1 MQRLLTSGS
10 RLFLRTF
17 VKPVLGSKLPPAVRR
32 RWLATVLRIARPPK
46 GVERSELWAGDVRM
60 LRLRA
65 AGGDGAVADVGP
77 IDAAQ
82 RDAIM
87 YIHGGAFVAGGDD
100 AYAGFASWLALYTG
114 ADVYLPDYRLAP
126 EHPQPAATDDLF
138 AAWQAVLELGYD
150 PARSAFAGDSAGGGL
165 AVSTALLLPEMDVP
179 SPAALVLISPFL
191 DLSLSG
197 SSMVEKAADDPML
210 SAALLHPAAVSYADG
225 LNLTD
230 PRISPL
236 FAELRRL
243 PPILIQAGTDDIL
256 IDDST
261 RFADRAWAAGVEVEL
276 QQFPGMWH
284 DFQTQ
289 ARLLEVSRGALE
301 DIAAFLRRRA
311 PTFPRATSTG
321 TSRASGSASQSST
334 QGESTR

>member
-1 MQRLLTSGS
+1 MQRLVTSGS
-10 RLFLRTF
+10 RLFLRLL
-17 VKPVLGSKLPPAVRR
+17 VKPVLGSRLPPSARR
-32 RWLATVLRIARPPK
+32 RWLAFVLRLARPPK

-65 AGGDGAVADVGP
+65 TGGDVGTVADVGP
-77 IDAAQ
+77 TDTSGREAL
-82 RDAIM
+82 M
-87 YIHGGAFVAGGDD
+87 YVHGGAFVAGGDD

-138 AAWQAVLELGYD
+138 TAWQAILELGYD
-150 PARSAFAGDSAGGGL
+150 RARCAFVGDSAGGCL

-179 SPAALVLISPFL
+179 SPAALVLISPVL

-197 SSMVEKAADDPML
+197 ASAVEKAAVDPVL
-210 SAALLHPAAVSYADG
+210 SVSHVRSAAAAYANG
-225 LNLTD
+225 LELTD
-230 PRISPL
+230 SRISPL
-236 FAELRRL
+236 FADLRRL
-243 PPILIQAGTDDIL
+243 PPILIQAGTEDIL

-284 DFQTQ
+284 DFQAQ
-289 ARLLEVSRGALE
+289 ARLLSVSRGALQ
-301 DIAAFLRRRA
+301 DIAAFLRRRL
-311 PTFPRATSTG
+311 
-321 TSRASGSASQSST
+321 SGD
-334 QGESTR
+334 G